1 MPAKDQP
8 IKEAIAAIA
17 GKSRRGRK
25 KIIKRLQRKHPEWK
39 SGRIRRIYEQSGFA
53 LTKNLKRRR
62 INNPA
67 NPIAITTQPHE
78 EWGIDFMSDALMNGR
93 KIRMLNMID
102 HYSRMCLAIAV
113 AHNFPARRVIEYL
126 ERMIEKYGKPQRI
139 RTDNG
144 PEFIS
149 KLFQKWLKD
158 KGIEWCKIPRGRPD
172 QNSLVERFNRSYREE
187 ILDTHLFYTIQD
199 AQRRTD
205 LWVNEYNHEWDHE
218 SLNFKTPA
226 EYAAA

>member
-8 IKEAIAAIA
+8 IKEAIAEIA

-25 KIIKRLQRKHPEWK
+25 KIIKRLQRRHPEWK
-39 SGRIRRIYEQSGFA
+39 SGRIRRIYEQGGFA
-53 LTKNLKRRR
+53 LTKHHKRRR
-62 INNPA
+62 INNPV
-67 NPIAITTQPHE
+67 NPLAITTQLHE
-78 EWGIDFMSDALMNGR
+78 EWAIDFMSDALVSGR
-93 KIRMLNMID
+93 KIRTLNVID
-102 HYSRMCLAIAV
+102 HYSRMCLAIMA

-126 ERMIEKYGKPQRI
+126 QRIIEKYGKPQRI

-149 KLFQKWLKD
+149 KFFQKWLKD
-158 KGIEWCKIPRGRPD
+158 NGITWCKIPGGRPD

-187 ILDTHLFYTIQD
+187 VLDANLFNTVED
-199 AQRRTD
+199 AQRRTEE
-205 LWVNEYNHEWDHE
+205 WVTEYNHEWDHE